1 MSNSKFA
8 IKGLSLSPI
17 LAIRHF
23 LFAAFLL
30 FSAQL
35 SVLHAQATLSIQGI
49 LKKTNGVA
57 VDDGTYN
64 MTFKLYT
71 AQTGGTALWTETQN
85 DVEVSS
91 GIYSTVLGNTTP
103 LTAAFNQIYFL
114 GVTIGSAELTPR
126 IQLTSA
132 PYALAL
138 IGSTNQFPS
147 SGKVKADSIV
157 VNGGVLAKGGAPGLN
172 GVNRNGYAFSGN
184 SGDKDSGLFST
195 ADGEV
200 SLYTNNVEVL
210 SATPGN
216 VAVTGDL
223 AATGKMSASNMELSS
238 GGTVK
243 YNGVSD
249 WRLVQ
254 TNYLETGPDGWQV
267 SPPMSGDEGAWRN
280 SSLFNA
286 TTQDFGDFAG
296 KSLATTD
303 NDNVYKK
310 QFNLSAAGPY
320 TYIKVVFNYYI
331 IDNWDYNDGASVG
344 WSAFS
349 NNATGSTLRVGW
361 TKSGA
366 QFMNGTHYMQNN
378 VLRDATNFAGENT
391 YSDMWTPGEMVGR
404 YPSTNGSFWVF
415 FGYSND
421 ENDNDEN
428 FGVGSIEIWVK

>member
-1 MSNSKFA
+1 MSNSKFVT
-8 IKGLSLSPI
+8 KGLSLLPF

-57 VDDGTYN
+57 VDDGTYD
-64 MTFKLYT
+64 MTFKLYAT
-71 AQTGGTALWTETQN
+71 ETGGAAIWTETQLG
-85 DVEVSS
+85 VEVSS

-103 LTAAFNQIYFL
+103 LTAAFNQIYYL

-138 IGSTNQFPS
+138 IGNTNKFPS
-147 SGKVKADSIV
+147 SGIVKADSIV
-157 VNGGVLAKGGAPGLN
+157 VNGGVLARGGAPGLN
-172 GVNRNGYAFSGN
+172 GTSKNGYAFSGN

-195 ADGEV
+195 IDGKV
-200 SLYTNNVEVL
+200 SLYANNTEVL
-210 SATPGN
+210 AATPGN
-216 VAVTGDL
+216 VAVTGNVTL
-223 AATGKMSASNMELSS
+223 S
-238 GGTVK
+238 GGSTVS
-243 YNGVSD
+243 YNGNSD

-391 YSDMWTPGEMVGR
+391 FSDMWTPGEMIGK

-421 ENDNDEN
+421 EDDNGEN